1 MKKGLSIQEC
11 SEQTKI
17 RVSFLEAFEQDNFDI
32 DLPDIYKKG
41 FMKNYAELLG
51 LDPDGTARELQ
62 FKQGR

>member
-1 MKKGLSIQEC
+1 MNTLGEKLAEARMKKGLSIQEC

-41 FMKNYAELLG
+41 S
-51 LDPDGTARELQ
+51 
-62 FKQGR
+62 